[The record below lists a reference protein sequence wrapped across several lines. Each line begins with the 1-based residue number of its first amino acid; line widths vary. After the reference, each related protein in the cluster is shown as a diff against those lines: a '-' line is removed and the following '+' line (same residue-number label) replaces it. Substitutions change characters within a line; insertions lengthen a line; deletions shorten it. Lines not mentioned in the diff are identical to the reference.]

1 MSQFG
6 GLFNATRIPM
16 LNKDK
21 IFSDHSCNHVVVQ
34 RNGNFYIFDVL
45 DSDGKYFNNV
55 FVKTYFLCFKKKKFM
70 LKFYQVTRT
79 IKVSLPFM

>member
-6 GLFNATRIPM
+6 GLFNATRIPV

-34 RNGNFYIFDVL
+34 RNGNFYVFDVL
-45 DSDGKYFNNV
+45 DSDGKYLNNV
-55 FVKTYFLCFKKKKFM
+55 FVKTYFYDLKKRNLC
-70 LKFYQVTRT
+70 
-79 IKVSLPFM
+79 